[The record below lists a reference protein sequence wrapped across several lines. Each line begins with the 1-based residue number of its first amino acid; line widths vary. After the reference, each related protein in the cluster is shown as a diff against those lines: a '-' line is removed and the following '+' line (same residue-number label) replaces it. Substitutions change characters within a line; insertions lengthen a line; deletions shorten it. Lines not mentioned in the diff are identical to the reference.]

1 MPILDNGE
9 PLTINRCPECN
20 SRRKLLYQNT
30 SRSGEENEVKCKKC
44 DWRGSRGEMKHVKKP
59 F

>member
-9 PLTINRCPECN
+9 PLTINHCPECD
-20 SRRKLLYQNT
+20 SRRKLLYQ
-30 SRSGEENEVKCKKC
+30 SSLRSDIDFEVRCKGCGWK
-44 DWRGSRGEMKHVKKP
+44 GSREELRKEIKT